1 MELEKSVIDRI
12 NSLQDLPSLPH
23 ILVKLME
30 ACSDESGSLGD
41 IATILSHDPSLCSKV
56 LRLVNSAYYGL
67 GSRVDGID
75 QAVAYLG
82 TSAVKNIAVCSA
94 VYQAFN
100 SRKGDKAF
108 NLKVFWWHSLK
119 CALLARIFAKEVAYG
134 SPDEAFVAGLLHD
147 IGKLVLWV
155 NFSEKYTALIK
166 KYVNRPEMLTAAE
179 SQLGATHSQIGAWLL
194 DRWKFQSFVADSAL
208 YHHEPLERVA
218 HALPLVQIVYTAD
231 KLAGQTVEGREDG
244 LRVAE
249 KLHGFSQQQVIGFL
263 ARSDEELEEVAR
275 SFGIEFEAPRESG
288 EDLSDNDRETQE
300 NLVHEV
306 RDSSLLLGTLRNLV
320 AAQEEKDILKVL
332 REGLKILFDVSQIL
346 FFLYDEEKETLVGK
360 DVEGHATS
368 SRISDLIVP
377 IGLEK
382 SLLVSCL
389 SGKKTLDSFSLGKS
403 PDLAITDTQII
414 RFLRTDGMLCLPLAV
429 RAEYVGVIVLGLD
442 HSQFSHLGNH
452 FKLLEMF
459 SSEAALALRVE
470 QLREGQLKR
479 IQSERAGASFAVARK
494 VVHEVNNPLG
504 IMKNYLKILGIK
516 LKDQGM
522 ELDELG
528 IINEEIDRIANI
540 IGGLTAISDKQSR
553 KWAPVDI
560 NALIN
565 DLIKLTA
572 ESLMQKKKV
581 ALQVDL
587 DPALPKLMSEKDS
600 LKQILINLM
609 KNASEAMTKGG
620 NLYLKTLH
628 RGRTLEGHQ
637 NRGFVEVTVGDDGP
651 GIPAEMKKRIF
662 EPFVSSKGAGHSGL
676 GLSIVLNLI
685 NALNGS
691 IVCQSEE
698 GKGTRFVIEFPVGPS
713 KAAI

>member
-1 MELEKSVIDRI
+1 
-12 NSLQDLPSLPH
+12 
-23 ILVKLME
+23 
-30 ACSDESGSLGD
+30 
-41 IATILSHDPSLCSKV
+41 
-56 LRLVNSAYYGL
+56 
-67 GSRVDGID
+67 
-75 QAVAYLG
+75 
-82 TSAVKNIAVCSA
+82 
-94 VYQAFN
+94 
-100 SRKGDKAF
+100 
-108 NLKVFWWHSLK
+108 
-119 CALLARIFAKEVAYG
+119 
-134 SPDEAFVAGLLHD
+134 
-147 IGKLVLWV
+147 
-155 NFSEKYTALIK
+155 
-166 KYVNRPEMLTAAE
+166 
-179 SQLGATHSQIGAWLL
+179 
-194 DRWKFQSFVADSAL
+194 
-208 YHHEPLERVA
+208 
-218 HALPLVQIVYTAD
+218 
-231 KLAGQTVEGREDG
+231 
-244 LRVAE
+244 
-249 KLHGFSQQQVIGFL
+249 
-263 ARSDEELEEVAR
+263 
-275 SFGIEFEAPRESG
+275 
-288 EDLSDNDRETQE
+288 
-300 NLVHEV
+300 
-306 RDSSLLLGTLRNLV
+306 
-320 AAQEEKDILKVL
+320 
-332 REGLKILFDVSQIL
+332 
-346 FFLYDEEKETLVGK
+346 
-360 DVEGHATS
+360 
-368 SRISDLIVP
+368 
-377 IGLEK
+377 
-382 SLLVSCL
+382 
-389 SGKKTLDSFSLGKS
+389 
-403 PDLAITDTQII
+403 
-414 RFLRTDGMLCLPLAV
+414 MLCLPLEV
-429 RAEYVGVIVLGLD
+429 RDEYVGVIVLGLD
-442 HSQFSHLGNH
+442 HAKFSHLGNH

-459 SSEAALALRVE
+459 SSEAALALRME
-470 QLREGQLKR
+470 QLRDRQLKR

>member
-1 MELEKSVIDRI
+1 
-12 NSLQDLPSLPH
+12 
-23 ILVKLME
+23 
-30 ACSDESGSLGD
+30 
-41 IATILSHDPSLCSKV
+41 
-56 LRLVNSAYYGL
+56 
-67 GSRVDGID
+67 
-75 QAVAYLG
+75 
-82 TSAVKNIAVCSA
+82 
-94 VYQAFN
+94 
-100 SRKGDKAF
+100 
-108 NLKVFWWHSLK
+108 
-119 CALLARIFAKEVAYG
+119 
-134 SPDEAFVAGLLHD
+134 
-147 IGKLVLWV
+147 
-155 NFSEKYTALIK
+155 
-166 KYVNRPEMLTAAE
+166 
-179 SQLGATHSQIGAWLL
+179 
-194 DRWKFQSFVADSAL
+194 
-208 YHHEPLERVA
+208 
-218 HALPLVQIVYTAD
+218 
-231 KLAGQTVEGREDG
+231 
-244 LRVAE
+244 
-249 KLHGFSQQQVIGFL
+249 
-263 ARSDEELEEVAR
+263 
-275 SFGIEFEAPRESG
+275 
-288 EDLSDNDRETQE
+288 
-300 NLVHEV
+300 
-306 RDSSLLLGTLRNLV
+306 
-320 AAQEEKDILKVL
+320 
-332 REGLKILFDVSQIL
+332 
-346 FFLYDEEKETLVGK
+346 
-360 DVEGHATS
+360 
-368 SRISDLIVP
+368 
-377 IGLEK
+377 
-382 SLLVSCL
+382 
-389 SGKKTLDSFSLGKS
+389 
-403 PDLAITDTQII
+403 
-414 RFLRTDGMLCLPLAV
+414 
-429 RAEYVGVIVLGLD
+429 
-442 HSQFSHLGNH
+442 
-452 FKLLEMF
+452 
-459 SSEAALALRVE
+459 
-470 QLREGQLKR
+470 
-479 IQSERAGASFAVARK
+479 
-494 VVHEVNNPLG
+494 
-504 IMKNYLKILGIK
+504 MKNYLKILGIK

-628 RGRTLEGHQ
+628 RGRPLEGHQ